1 MKRYIVVLFAL
12 VPYLLSAQVEYATKS
27 VTYNKQNVDVAF
39 DLNSGEK
46 TLKNNLKM
54 VLTPFLHNGADTLWF
69 DSVEI
74 YGSIKHKR
82 ERQEQAL
89 KGNKDWKL
97 SQNQIMEGGSYSFS
111 ATTPYKGWMKGATL
125 SVDRRVLGCGCDCY
139 DGVENLAEGL
149 DIYNPPMSDLA
160 VVAPSTSHYEVVD
173 SHKQYLFDEQDMR
186 VIFPVSVTEL
196 KANLYNNQSVLDRI
210 VAAIKSLSDS
220 DEQQLNAVEIVGF
233 ASPEGGVK
241 FNTELGEGRAA
252 ALRDYIQSQLPH
264 MKSEQFYIINGVE
277 NWGGLREQVAQSDMA
292 EKQQILNIIDTK
304 SGEERKTALK
314 RLNKGKSYR
323 YMLKNFYPQLR
334 NACYIKVY
342 FDELAD
348 VASDQINKANEM
360 IRSREYEK
368 ALEILAKYESDSR
381 AWNSIGVCMMHLEH
395 VDQAIYWFEKAIEA
409 GSAEA
414 VENLKY
420 LK

>member
-1 MKRYIVVLFAL
+1 M
-12 VPYLLSAQVEYATKS
+12 
-27 VTYNKQNVDVAF
+27 
-39 DLNSGEK
+39 
-46 TLKNNLKM
+46 
-54 VLTPFLHNGADTLWF
+54 
-69 DSVEI
+69 
-74 YGSIKHKR
+74 
-82 ERQEQAL
+82 
-89 KGNKDWKL
+89 
-97 SQNQIMEGGSYSFS
+97 
-111 ATTPYKGWMKGATL
+111 
-125 SVDRRVLGCGCDCY
+125 
-139 DGVENLAEGL
+139 
-149 DIYNPPMSDLA
+149 
-160 VVAPSTSHYEVVD
+160 
-173 SHKQYLFDEQDMR
+173 
-186 VIFPVSVTEL
+186 
-196 KANLYNNQSVLDRI
+196 
-210 VAAIKSLSDS
+210 AAIKSLSDS

-292 EKQQILNIIDTK
+292 ERQQILNIIDTK